1 MHMSKL
7 SEKLAAIPLEE
18 ETEEVAT
25 SKQEAHDELKKESFV
40 LIAELNG
47 LVSPVFPDSLE
58 EFDEEI
64 AEEFVATLKDAVNF
78 LKGEETTTKKKVSK
92 ERKPLK
98 RPDFKQLGTGL
109 KRAAR
114 RIP

>member
-1 MHMSKL
+1 MSKL
-7 SEKLAAIPLEE
+7 SMKLAAIQQEE
-18 ETEEVAT
+18 ETEEVTA

-58 EFDEEI
+58 DFDEEI
-64 AEEFVATLKDAVNF
+64 AEEFVDTLKSAVNF
-78 LKGEETTTKKKVSK
+78 LKGEETKAKKKVSK

-109 KRAAR
+109 KKTAR